1 MRTRRFD
8 LAVVLIVLVL
18 ASSACG
24 RAEPSPFVPEIPE
37 LPVFP
42 EELDI
47 DLFWVPED
55 NPITAEKVAL
65 GWQLF
70 YDPRLSADDTI
81 SCASCH
87 LPDAGFA
94 DPRPGSVGVGGAVGG
109 RNAPTVIN
117 AMFSEALFWDGR
129 AGSLEE
135 QAVGPIMNSI
145 EMANTLEA
153 MEARLAEIPGYREQF
168 EAVFGAEQITAELVG
183 KAIATFERMVVSANS
198 PWDRSLLTGDESLV
212 SDAAHRGNAL
222 FNDKAGCSQCHVVTN
237 VDSVP
242 TDLYQNTGVGMD
254 KDEPDPGR
262 YAHSGAEEDRG
273 AFKVPALRNVT
284 ETAPYMHDGSLATL
298 EDVMLYYE
306 KGGEPNDWLDE
317 KMKPLEITDEE
328 RQDLLAF
335 LEALTG
341 EVPAFTKRAPRL
353 PPSVGDA
360 Q

>member
-1 MRTRRFD
+1 MRIRTLHLATVLVV
-8 LAVVLIVLVL
+8 LAV

-24 RAEPSPFVPEIPE
+24 PSEPSFTPEIPE

-55 NPITAEKVAL
+55 NPITPEKVAL

-70 YDPRLSADDTI
+70 YDPRLSSDDTI

-87 LPDAGFA
+87 LPEAGFA
-94 DPRPGSVGVGGAVGG
+94 DPRPGSVGVGGAVGD

-135 QAVGPIMNSI
+135 QAVGPIVNSI

-153 MEARLAEIPGYREQF
+153 MEARLAEIPGYRQQF
-168 EAVFGAEQITAELVG
+168 EAVFGAEQVTAELVG

-198 PWDRSLLTGDESLV
+198 PWDRSLLTGDESLI
-212 SDAAHRGNAL
+212 SDAARRGNAL
-222 FNDKAGCSQCHVVTN
+222 FNAKAGCAQCHAVTN

-242 TDLYQNTGVGMD
+242 ADLYQNTGVGMNM
-254 KDEPDPGR
+254 EAPDPGR
-262 YAHSGAEEDRG
+262 YAHSGEKEDWG
-273 AFKVPALRNVT
+273 AFKVPGLRNVT

-298 EDVMLYYE
+298 EDVILYYE
-306 KGGEPNDWLDE
+306 KGGEPNEWLDE
-317 KMKPLEITDEE
+317 KMKPLELTDQE

-341 EVPAFTKRAPRL
+341 EVPAFAKRVPRL
-353 PPSVGDA
+353 PPAVDGG